1 MARKLVCVCNFVS
14 EKDILQAI
22 GKGAA
27 TLEDIKE
34 LTGAGTSCGR
44 CHPAINNLL
53 TSETVN
59 QNNRLQQK
67 LF

>member
-1 MARKLVCVCNFVS
+1 MARKLVCVCNFIP
-14 EKDILQAI
+14 EKEILQAI
-22 GKGAA
+22 EKGAA
-27 TLEDIKE
+27 TLEEIKE

-53 TSETVN
+53 ETELPK
-59 QNNRLQQK
+59 QNNSLQHK

>member
-22 GKGAA
+22 DKGAA
-27 TLEDIKE
+27 TLDDIKE

-53 TSETVN
+53 TTETVK
-59 QNNRLQQK
+59 QRDGLQQK